1 MKHLKVFQ
9 WTVSKIEEKKGGWGF
24 NRFRCELIEMMRL
37 QLFTLLIKRTR
48 GQEQLTFIYYDMK
61 KYHLKNHR

>member
-9 WTVSKIEEKKGGWGF
+9 WTVSKIKEKGGWGF
-24 NRFRCELIEMMRL
+24 KRFRCELIEMMRL
-37 QLFTLLIKRTR
+37 QLFTLLIKRRR
-48 GQEQLTFIYYDMK
+48 GQQLAFIYYDMK